1 MSEAQPSQIT
11 GQVKNAQG
19 LLYQAVGAIPGTA
32 DSWTTQGAEL
42 AKEGQDEVHAAQEAQ
57 KSEAQA
63 ERVEGKVQSCVPL
76 SLSCALAVRQL
87 TPLERAG
94 RGARPLGAHVLPKE
108 LDEEVARAH
117 LASLNV
123 RLTKLTATQADHPG
137 LLAEGPFESNH
148 YRY

>member
-63 ERVEGKVQSCVPL
+63 ERVEGKVQSAWGALTGNQETLNEGNLKAEKAEWKGAVADGEIPVP
-76 SLSCALAVRQL
+76 SMDRVKGKVESAVGMATGDVDKQR
-87 TPLERAG
+87 EG
-94 RGARPLGAHVLPKE
+94 
-108 LDEEVARAH
+108 
-117 LASLNV
+117 NV
-123 RLTKLTATQADHPG
+123 RAEAAEWTKG
-137 LLAEGPFESNH
+137 
-148 YRY
+148 

>member
-1 MSEAQPSQIT
+1 MSEAPPSQIS

-19 LLYQAVGAIPGTA
+19 LLYQAVGALPGTA
-32 DSWTTQGAEL
+32 ESWTTQGAEL
-42 AKEGQDEVHAAQEAQ
+42 AREGQDEVHAAQEAQ

-63 ERVEGKVQSCVPL
+63 ERVEGKVQSCVVL
-76 SLSCALAVRQL
+76 LSCALAVRQL

-94 RGARPLGAHVLPKE
+94 RGACPLGAHVLPKE

-123 RLTKLTATQADHPG
+123 RLTKLTATQADHLG
-137 LLAEGPFESNH
+137 LPAEGPFESNH